1 MDILAATNN
10 DNKLREI
17 RAVMADTCRI
27 VSLRQAGI
35 ESDPEETGETFEENA
50 RIKAR
55 SGMKLSGM
63 PCIADDSGLQVSAL
77 GGEPGI
83 RSARY
88 AGGHGDDGAN
98 NRLLLQNLRGAA
110 DRSARYVCVICLA
123 LPDGREFIS
132 QGTCEG
138 SILLEPVG
146 RSGFGYDPLFLCPE
160 YGRSYAQITPEEKN
174 RISHRAKALQGIKK
188 IIDELGRGQARGS
201 DGKGGGI

>member
-27 VSLRQAGI
+27 VSLKQAGI

-138 SILLEPVG
+138 SILLEPAG
-146 RSGFGYDPLFLCPE
+146 HSGFGYDPLFLCPE